1 VPLPVAKIVKYVKD
15 KEDRKKSMEIS
26 KKENSMLKE
35 ELQR

>member
-1 VPLPVAKIVKYVKD
+1 MAKIVKYVKD